1 MDSDFSGETEEVP
14 EVIRVFLSEI
24 ISSGR
29 LEKPMVLMTTFKK
42 KKKNRFKKPGLCRL
56 GYCLG
61 SAHTQGLMVS

>member
-42 KKKNRFKKPGLCRL
+42 KKKTDSRNP
-56 GYCLG
+56 
-61 SAHTQGLMVS
+61 VSVG